1 MDSNGMG
8 ESTKSSFISERH
20 KLCLKR
26 LQPSLLLDIAEIQ
39 YSFTMAVKRRLLVR
53 GQRFD
58 KHPIKRRIS
67 VSLIEYT
74 QCTVKLHSN
83 FQK

>member
-39 YSFTMAVKRRLLVR
+39 YSFTMAVKRRLLAR

-58 KHPIKRRIS
+58 IDSIKSPHSANTNLS
-67 VSLIEYT
+67 V
-74 QCTVKLHSN
+74 
-83 FQK
+83 